1 MPRQTNQSHNGGS
14 GSRRNN
20 YDLQRLEIR
29 MRKKR
34 ARAHGPARAV
44 FNWKKDSS
52 IHSMHSPRPPPD
64 HVGSLRSLN
73 SQFTEN
79 TSLTSKTSISKT
91 GFSTLLSSNGG
102 STQVISARSIYD
114 NDVSYKND
122 GAVISSESSFKLPPS
137 MVPPNMQVSSS
148 QTTHFLNITSLC
160 INQKEAQ

>member
-1 MPRQTNQSHNGGS
+1 MMPRQSNQSQNGGS

-29 MRKKR
+29 MKKKR

-44 FNWKKDSS
+44 LNLKKDSS

-64 HVGSLRSLN
+64 HMGSLRSLN
-73 SQFTEN
+73 SQFTDK
-79 TSLTSKTSISKT
+79 TSLTNKTGINKT
-91 GFSTLLSSNGG
+91 GFSTLSSNG

-122 GAVISSESSFKLPPS
+122 DAVISSESSFKLPPS
-137 MVPPNMQVSSS
+137 VVPLNMQVSS
-148 QTTHFLNITSLC
+148 QTKYF
-160 INQKEAQ
+160 